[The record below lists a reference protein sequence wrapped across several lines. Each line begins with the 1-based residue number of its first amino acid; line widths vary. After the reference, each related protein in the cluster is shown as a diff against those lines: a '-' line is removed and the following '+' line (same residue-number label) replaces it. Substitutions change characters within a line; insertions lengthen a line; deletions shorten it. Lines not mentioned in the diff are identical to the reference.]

1 MPGSF
6 RSICRSTAWLALGL
20 GLVACAASG
29 EPAAETSR
37 PADPPTSTPEEP
49 VASPTAAREEPA
61 APPASP
67 TATESPALVLPD
79 LGPAPDIT
87 NEVWLNTDQ
96 PLNLA
101 ALRGRVVLVE
111 FWTFG

>member
-1 MPGSF
+1 MPLSLHAIY
-6 RSICRSTAWLALGL
+6 RLVAWLAIGL
-20 GLVACAASG
+20 GMAACAASG
-29 EPAAETSR
+29 EPAAETNQ
-37 PADPPTSTPEEP
+37 PADPPSTTTTEP
-49 VASPTAAREEPA
+49 VAPPTAAREEPTV
-61 APPASP
+61 PP
-67 TATESPALVLPD
+67 TATATPTLVLPD

>member
-6 RSICRSTAWLALGL
+6 RSICRSTVWLALGL
-20 GLVACAASG
+20 GLVACVASA
-29 EPAAETSR
+29 EPAAESSK
-37 PADPPTSTPEEP
+37 PPDPPTSTPEEP
-49 VASPTAAREEPA
+49 VVPPTIAEEEPNVL
-61 APPASP
+61 P
-67 TATESPALVLPD
+67 TATPSPALVLPD

-87 NEVWLNTDQ
+87 NEVWLNSDQ

>member
-1 MPGSF
+1 MILSLCAIY
-6 RSICRSTAWLALGL
+6 RSAAWLALGF

-29 EPAAETSR
+29 EPAAGTSR
-37 PADPPTSTPEEP
+37 PASSPTSTPDEPVDSPSAAGEEP
-49 VASPTAAREEPA
+49 TVPPTVTP
-61 APPASP
+61 
-67 TATESPALVLPD
+67 SPALSLPD
-79 LGPAPDIT
+79 LGLAPDIT

-96 PLNLA
+96 PLNLD